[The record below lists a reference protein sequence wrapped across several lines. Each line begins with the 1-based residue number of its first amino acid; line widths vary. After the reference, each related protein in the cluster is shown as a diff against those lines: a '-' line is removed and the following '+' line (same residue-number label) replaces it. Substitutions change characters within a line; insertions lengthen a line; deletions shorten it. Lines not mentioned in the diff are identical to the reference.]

1 MDGFD
6 LVFIGIDVV
15 ADAADVAES
24 RRWTRARAPRGLWRR
39 LGVGT
44 GIVLKHPDAPLGVAL
59 APADS
64 SLRGLAAVRNDSV
77 RLVHDEALFAEC
89 VEDCPVVEALLG
101 ELLEDDAAVR
111 AA

>member
-1 MDGFD
+1 MDGIA

-15 ADAADVAES
+15 ADAVDTAES
-24 RRWTRARAPRGLWRR
+24 RRWERVRAPRGLWRR

-44 GIVLKHPDAPLGVAL
+44 GAVLRHPDAPLLVAV

-64 SLRGLAAVRNDSV
+64 SLRGVGDGEGHAL
-77 RLVHDEALFAEC
+77 RLVHDGEIFAEA
-89 VEDCPVVEALLG
+89 VEDCPVVEELVKTLLSDV
-101 ELLEDDAAVR
+101 EIR